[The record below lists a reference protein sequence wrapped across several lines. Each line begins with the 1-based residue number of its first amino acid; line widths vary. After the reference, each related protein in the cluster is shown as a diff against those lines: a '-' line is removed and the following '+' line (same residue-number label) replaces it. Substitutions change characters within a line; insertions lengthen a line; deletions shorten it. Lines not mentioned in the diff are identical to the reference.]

1 MSKTE
6 HLVSIKEALEKNGV
20 YTGLTSGTS
29 MEPLIH
35 HQKDNIIVVR
45 PAGRLKKY
53 DIPVYVSPSGKYIMH
68 RIVAV
73 KPDHYIIIG
82 DNLLRKEYV
91 TDDMIIGVLRGF
103 YKNGRRYVDLDKNR
117 FYKLYSRLWV
127 ALYPLRPLYVYGKR
141 AVRKLIR
148 ILKRSLSSE

>member
-1 MSKTE
+1 
-6 HLVSIKEALEKNGV
+6 
-20 YTGLTSGTS
+20 
-29 MEPLIH
+29 
-35 HQKDNIIVVR
+35 
-45 PAGRLKKY
+45 
-53 DIPVYVSPSGKYIMH
+53 MH
-68 RIVAV
+68 RIVSV